1 MAVAKTHG
9 AQHERRTVPVNLRLT
24 PSEVARIDT
33 WRLAARPAPGR
44 GAYIRRRVFGR
55 TGVVPDL
62 AARLRSAIVLLRDLG
77 NTVGRE
83 RVEVL
88 AIEERL
94 ETLYAEALT
103 AVYPSDLVDN
113 VS

>member
-1 MAVAKTHG
+1 
-9 AQHERRTVPVNLRLT
+9 
-24 PSEVARIDT
+24 
-33 WRLAARPAPGR
+33 
-44 GAYIRRRVFGR
+44 
-55 TGVVPDL
+55 
-62 AARLRSAIVLLRDLG
+62 VLLRDLG